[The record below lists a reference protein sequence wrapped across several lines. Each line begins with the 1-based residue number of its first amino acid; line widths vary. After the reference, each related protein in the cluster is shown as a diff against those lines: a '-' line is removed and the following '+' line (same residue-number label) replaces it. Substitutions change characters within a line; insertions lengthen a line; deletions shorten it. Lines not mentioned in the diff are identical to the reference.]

1 MTHTPPV
8 PAVEGDA
15 LRIEYVPRPGLLP
28 LALINALLQVLTLGL
43 YRFWA
48 KTKVRRH
55 IWSCVYINGHPLEY
69 TGKGSELF
77 FGALLVF
84 LILGLPT
91 GLAIS
96 VLSIAYGPEHPAVAG
111 VQVLL
116 ALLIMILWGAAV
128 YRARRYQLSRTLW
141 RGIRGALVG
150 STTVYMLTY
159 FGSILARA
167 MTFGWSTPVMNFNL
181 QQQIVSDMRFGDMA
195 FRFKGRAGPLYPR
208 YALCWFLMLVG
219 GIALIAVIGIEIAAL
234 FGDDLNAVFSETE
247 SPQPQ
252 DRDFKV
258 GIAVASA
265 AALYLLYLIVYP
277 MIWALY
283 TARELKLF
291 ASFTSIDKA
300 RFQLD
305 ATSGSLILLSLGNL
319 FLWIFTLGI
328 AAPFIQQRTVRY
340 LCDRMTVEGT
350 VDVDRIMQSLAP
362 VTRTGEGLADAFD
375 VGGI

>member
-1 MTHTPPV
+1 MTYPP
-8 PAVEGDA
+8 PASAAEAEA

-28 LALINALLQVLTLGL
+28 LALLNALLLVLTLGF

-69 TGKGSELF
+69 TGTGMELF
-77 FGALLVF
+77 LGALLVF
-84 LILGLPT
+84 VVFLLPT

-96 VLSIAYGPEHPAVAG
+96 ALSFAYGPEHPAVAG
-111 VQVLL
+111 VQLL
-116 ALLIMILWGAAV
+116 FALLIVILWGAAV

-150 STTVYMLTY
+150 STTIYMLTY
-159 FGSILARA
+159 FGSILARG
-167 MTFGWSTPVMNFNL
+167 MTLGWSTPVMNFNL
-181 QQQIVSDMRFGDMA
+181 QQQIISDMRFGDMP

-208 YALCWFLMLVG
+208 YALCWLLMLVG
-219 GIALIAVIGIEIAAL
+219 GMALLTVIGIEIAAL
-234 FGDDLNAVFSETE
+234 FGDEIKNVFNEAEGTPPEDRET
-247 SPQPQ
+247 
-252 DRDFKV
+252 KV
-258 GIAVASA
+258 MLVGVSA
-265 AALYLLYLIVYP
+265 AVLYLLYLIAYP

-283 TARELKLF
+283 SARELKLF
-291 ASFTSIDKA
+291 ASFTTIDMA
-300 RFQLD
+300 RFRLD
-305 ATSGSLILLSLGNL
+305 ATAGSLILLSLGNL
-319 FLWIFTLGI
+319 LLLIFTLGI

-350 VDVDRIMQSLAP
+350 VDVDRIMQSKAP
-362 VTRTGEGLADAFD
+362 VSRTGEGLADAFD